1 MSFALPSRRPLV
13 LALQLT
19 FVAAPLLTP
28 ALMPAAQAQAA
39 ARSYSIPAG
48 TLSRVLSQFAAEAGV
63 LLSVDAALTEGKQ
76 SSGLQGSYGVAQG
89 LERIL
94 AGSGLEAVPQN
105 SGGYTLRRLPAGSGK
120 EAALATVAVTA
131 NSAGQPG
138 QQPKPYAGGQ
148 MARGSRV
155 GLLGDLDMMD
165 TPFATAA
172 YTSQLMQDQA
182 AKSVAD
188 VVANDP
194 AVRVYRG
201 YGNYAEAYT
210 VRGLPLYAD
219 DLGFNGL
226 YGLLPRQYVA
236 VEMLE
241 RVEVFR
247 GANAFLNGMASGNS
261 GMGGS
266 INLVPKRA
274 GELPVTQVT
283 GTLHGDSLFGGHVDI
298 GRRFGPDQ
306 SVGVRVNALSR
317 DGEGS
322 IDREKRSLDML
333 AVGLDFRGDK
343 LRLSADF
350 GYQKSKI
357 RQGRPNVQVAAGVAV
372 PTAPDASRNFAPSWS
387 YSDTEDTFAAV
398 RGEYDLNQDWTA
410 YAAYGV
416 RYNKELGIYAT
427 PTVNSSNGN
436 ATLSRFEVPHEE
448 DVSTGE
454 AGLRGKFS
462 TGGVSHRV
470 SLSASRTNLVGRN
483 AWAMSWPAQNTNIYN
498 PADLA
503 KPGLAFFGGDLNNP
517 QRTADTRLSSIAV
530 ADTLGFLQDKVLLT
544 LGARQQKALVGNY
557 AYGSG
562 VQSSVYD
569 VSVTTPSAGLV
580 VKAADNLSLYANYIE
595 GLLQGGVAPTG
606 TANQGQ
612 ALAPFRSK
620 QKEVGAKADF
630 GRIAASAALFEVN
643 QLSAATNPGTN
654 VYEVSGEQVNR
665 GLELSLFGEASRNL
679 RLIGGITVMDAKLE
693 QAASAANVGK
703 QAIGVARFLANL
715 SGEYDVPGV
724 PGLAVVGRMV
734 HTGKQYLDTANTQ
747 EVPAWT
753 RFDAGV
759 RYGFQAGSQA
769 VVLRANIENLA
780 DKNYWASAT
789 GGYLTLGAPRTLT
802 LSATVDF

>member
-13 LALQLT
+13 LALQLA

-76 SSGLQGSYGVAQG
+76 SAGLQGSYGVAQG

-105 SGGYTLRRLPAGSGK
+105 SGGYTLRRLPASSGK

-210 VRGLPLYAD
+210 VRGMSLLAD

-274 GELPVTQVT
+274 GDLPVTQVT

-317 DGEGS
+317 DGEGA
-322 IDREKRSLDML
+322 IDREKRGLDML
-333 AVGLDFRGDK
+333 AVGLDFRAEK

-357 RQGRPNVQVAAGVAV
+357 RQGRPNVQVDVGMAV

-410 YAAYGV
+410 YATYGV

-427 PTVNSSNGN
+427 PKVISSNGD
-436 ATLSRFEVPHEE
+436 ATLSRFQVPHEE
-448 DVSTGE
+448 DTSTGE
-454 AGLRGKFS
+454 AGLRGKFV
-462 TGGVSHRV
+462 TDGVSHRV
-470 SLSASRTNLVGRN
+470 SFSASTLHLEGRN
-483 AWAMSWPAQNTNIYN
+483 AWGSSGAMATNIYN
-498 PADLA
+498 PTNLA
-503 KPGLAFFGGDLNNP
+503 KPGLVSFGGDLSNP
-517 QRTADTRLSSIAV
+517 RRTADTHLSSVAV
-530 ADTLGFLQDKVLLT
+530 ADTLGFMQDKVLLT
-544 LGARQQKALVGNY
+544 LGARQQKARVGNY

-562 VQSSVYD
+562 VQRSMYD

-612 ALAPFRSK
+612 SLAPFRSK
-620 QKEVGAKADF
+620 QKEMGAKTDF
-630 GRIAASAALFEVN
+630 GRIAASVALFEVN

-654 VYEVSGEQVNR
+654 VYEVSGEQANR

-679 RLIGGITVMDAKLE
+679 RLIGGITVMEAKLE

-703 QAIGVARFLANL
+703 QAIGVSKFLANL

>member
-1 MSFALPSRRPLV
+1 M
-13 LALQLT
+13 
-19 FVAAPLLTP
+19 
-28 ALMPAAQAQAA
+28 
-39 ARSYSIPAG
+39 
-48 TLSRVLSQFAAEAGV
+48 
-63 LLSVDAALTEGKQ
+63 
-76 SSGLQGSYGVAQG
+76 
-89 LERIL
+89 
-94 AGSGLEAVPQN
+94 
-105 SGGYTLRRLPAGSGK
+105 
-120 EAALATVAVTA
+120 
-131 NSAGQPG
+131 
-138 QQPKPYAGGQ
+138 
-148 MARGSRV
+148 
-155 GLLGDLDMMD
+155 
-165 TPFATAA
+165 
-172 YTSQLMQDQA
+172 
-182 AKSVAD
+182 
-188 VVANDP
+188 
-194 AVRVYRG
+194 
-201 YGNYAEAYT
+201 
-210 VRGLPLYAD
+210 
-219 DLGFNGL
+219 
-226 YGLLPRQYVA
+226 
-236 VEMLE
+236 
-241 RVEVFR
+241 
-247 GANAFLNGMASGNS
+247 
-261 GMGGS
+261 
-266 INLVPKRA
+266 
-274 GELPVTQVT
+274 
-283 GTLHGDSLFGGHVDI
+283 
-298 GRRFGPDQ
+298 
-306 SVGVRVNALSR
+306 
-317 DGEGS
+317 
-322 IDREKRSLDML
+322 
-333 AVGLDFRGDK
+333 
-343 LRLSADF
+343 
-350 GYQKSKI
+350 
-357 RQGRPNVQVAAGVAV
+357 
-372 PTAPDASRNFAPSWS
+372 
-387 YSDTEDTFAAV
+387 
-398 RGEYDLNQDWTA
+398 
-410 YAAYGV
+410 

>member
-13 LALQLT
+13 LALQLA
-19 FVAAPLLTP
+19 FVAAPMLTP

-306 SVGVRVNALSR
+306 SVGRAGQCPEPGR
-317 DGEGS
+317 RGFH
-322 IDREKRSLDML
+322 RSGK
-333 AVGLDFRGDK
+333 AQPGHAGRGPRFPRRQAAPLRR
-343 LRLSADF
+343 LRL
-350 GYQKSKI
+350 
-357 RQGRPNVQVAAGVAV
+357 P
-372 PTAPDASRNFAPSWS
+372 
-387 YSDTEDTFAAV
+387 E
-398 RGEYDLNQDWTA
+398 EQDPP
-410 YAAYGV
+410 G
-416 RYNKELGIYAT
+416 
-427 PTVNSSNGN
+427 
-436 ATLSRFEVPHEE
+436 
-448 DVSTGE
+448 
-454 AGLRGKFS
+454 
-462 TGGVSHRV
+462 
-470 SLSASRTNLVGRN
+470 
-483 AWAMSWPAQNTNIYN
+483 PAQR
-498 PADLA
+498 AGGCRRGRA
-503 KPGLAFFGGDLNNP
+503 HGPGRQP
-517 QRTADTRLSSIAV
+517 QLRA
-530 ADTLGFLQDKVLLT
+530 LLE
-544 LGARQQKALVGNY
+544 L
-557 AYGSG
+557 
-562 VQSSVYD
+562 
-569 VSVTTPSAGLV
+569 
-580 VKAADNLSLYANYIE
+580 
-595 GLLQGGVAPTG
+595 
-606 TANQGQ
+606 
-612 ALAPFRSK
+612 FRHRGHTSPPC
-620 QKEVGAKADF
+620 
-630 GRIAASAALFEVN
+630 AAS
-643 QLSAATNPGTN
+643 TT
-654 VYEVSGEQVNR
+654 
-665 GLELSLFGEASRNL
+665 
-679 RLIGGITVMDAKLE
+679 
-693 QAASAANVGK
+693 
-703 QAIGVARFLANL
+703 
-715 SGEYDVPGV
+715 
-724 PGLAVVGRMV
+724 
-734 HTGKQYLDTANTQ
+734 
-747 EVPAWT
+747 
-753 RFDAGV
+753 
-759 RYGFQAGSQA
+759 
-769 VVLRANIENLA
+769 
-780 DKNYWASAT
+780 
-789 GGYLTLGAPRTLT
+789 
-802 LSATVDF
+802 

>member
-13 LALQLT
+13 LAVQLA
-19 FVAAPLLTP
+19 FVAAPLLMP

-39 ARSYSIPAG
+39 ARSYSIAAG

-436 ATLSRFEVPHEE
+436 ATISRFEVPHEE

-498 PADLA
+498 PVDLA

>member
-1 MSFALPSRRPLV
+1 MSFTLPSRRPLV
-13 LALQLT
+13 LALQLA
-19 FVAAPLLTP
+19 FVAAPLLP
-28 ALMPAAQAQAA
+28 ALLPAAQAQAA

-48 TLSRVLSQFAAEAGV
+48 PLSRVLSQFAAEAGV
-63 LLSVDAALTEGKQ
+63 MLSADATLTEGKQ
-76 SSGLQGSYGVAQG
+76 STGLQGSYGTAQG

-105 SGGYTLRRLPAGSGK
+105 SGGYTLRRLAAGSGR

-131 NSAGQPG
+131 NTAGQPG

-201 YGNYAEAYT
+201 FGNYAEAYT
-210 VRGLPLYAD
+210 VRGMPLYAD

-247 GANAFLNGMASGNS
+247 GANAFLNGAAAGNS

-266 INLVPKRA
+266 ISLVPKRA
-274 GELPVTQVT
+274 GDLPVTQVT
-283 GTLHGDSLFGGHVDI
+283 GTLHGESLFGGHVDI
-298 GRRFGPDQ
+298 GRRFGQDQ
-306 SVGVRVNALSR
+306 AFGIRVNALSR

-322 IDREKRSLDML
+322 IEREKRGLDML
-333 AVGLDFRGDK
+333 SVGLDFRAEK
-343 LRLSADF
+343 LRLSADL

-357 RQGRPNVQVAAGVAV
+357 RQGRPNVSVAAGVAV
-372 PTAPDASRNFAPSWS
+372 PTAPDASRNFAPAWS
-387 YSDTEDTFAAV
+387 YSDTEDTFAMV

-416 RYNKELGIYAT
+416 RYNKELGIYAV
-427 PTVNSSNGN
+427 PTVNGANG
-436 ATLSRFEVPHEE
+436 AAGVYRFDVPHQE

-462 TGGVSHRV
+462 TGAVSHRL
-470 SLSASRTNLVGRN
+470 SLSASAMHLESRN
-483 AWAMSWPAQNTNIYN
+483 AWGMSATLPTNIYN
-498 PADLA
+498 PVNIP
-503 KPGLAFFGGDLNNP
+503 KPATPWTGGNLGSP
-517 QRTADTRLSSIAV
+517 TRTADTRLASVAV
-530 ADTLGFLQDKVLLT
+530 ADTLGFLQDRLLLT
-544 LGARQQKALVGNY
+544 LGLRHQQIRVANYDYDTQARTSL
-557 AYGSG
+557 
-562 VQSSVYD
+562 YD
-569 VSVTTPSAGLV
+569 VSVNTPSAGLV
-580 VKAADNLSLYANYIE
+580 VKAAENVSFYANYIE
-595 GLLQGGVAPTG
+595 GLLQGGVAPID
-606 TANQGQ
+606 ASNPRE
-612 ALAPFRSK
+612 ALAPFVSR
-620 QKEVGAKADF
+620 QKEAGVKVDF
-630 GRIAASAALFEVN
+630 GRLAASAALFEVN
-643 QLSAATNPGTN
+643 KMTPDKDAVTKHYGI
-654 VYEVSGEQVNR
+654 VGEQRNR

-679 RLIGGITVMDAKLE
+679 RIIGGLTFMDPKMVE
-693 QAASAANVGK
+693 STNAAQVGK
-703 QAIGVARFLANL
+703 QAIGVPRFLANL
-715 SGEYDVPGV
+715 SGEYDVPGM
-724 PGLAVVGRMV
+724 PGLALVGRMV
-734 HTGKQYLDTANTQ
+734 HTGKQYLDAANTQ
-747 EVPAWT
+747 EVKSWT

-759 RYGFQAGSQA
+759 RYGFQAGAQA

-780 DKNYWASAT
+780 DKNYWASAS

>member
-13 LALQLT
+13 LALQLA

-39 ARSYSIPAG
+39 ARSYSIAAG

-172 YTSQLMQDQA
+172 YTSQMMQDQA

-357 RQGRPNVQVAAGVAV
+357 RQGRPNVQWLPVWPCPQPRMPAATSRRPGAI
-372 PTAPDASRNFAPSWS
+372 PTPRTPSPPC
-387 YSDTEDTFAAV
+387 A
-398 RGEYDLNQDWTA
+398 
-410 YAAYGV
+410 
-416 RYNKELGIYAT
+416 
-427 PTVNSSNGN
+427 
-436 ATLSRFEVPHEE
+436 
-448 DVSTGE
+448 VST
-454 AGLRGKFS
+454 
-462 TGGVSHRV
+462 T
-470 SLSASRTNLVGRN
+470 
-483 AWAMSWPAQNTNIYN
+483 
-498 PADLA
+498 
-503 KPGLAFFGGDLNNP
+503 
-517 QRTADTRLSSIAV
+517 
-530 ADTLGFLQDKVLLT
+530 
-544 LGARQQKALVGNY
+544 
-557 AYGSG
+557 
-562 VQSSVYD
+562 
-569 VSVTTPSAGLV
+569 
-580 VKAADNLSLYANYIE
+580 
-595 GLLQGGVAPTG
+595 
-606 TANQGQ
+606 
-612 ALAPFRSK
+612 
-620 QKEVGAKADF
+620 
-630 GRIAASAALFEVN
+630 
-643 QLSAATNPGTN
+643 
-654 VYEVSGEQVNR
+654 
-665 GLELSLFGEASRNL
+665 
-679 RLIGGITVMDAKLE
+679 
-693 QAASAANVGK
+693 
-703 QAIGVARFLANL
+703 
-715 SGEYDVPGV
+715 
-724 PGLAVVGRMV
+724 
-734 HTGKQYLDTANTQ
+734 
-747 EVPAWT
+747 
-753 RFDAGV
+753 
-759 RYGFQAGSQA
+759 
-769 VVLRANIENLA
+769 
-780 DKNYWASAT
+780 
-789 GGYLTLGAPRTLT
+789 
-802 LSATVDF
+802 

>member
-1 MSFALPSRRPLV
+1 MSFSLPSPRPLV
-13 LALQLT
+13 LALQLA
-19 FVAAPLLTP
+19 FVAAPLVVP
-28 ALMPAAQAQAA
+28 ALVPAAQAAA
-39 ARSYSIPAG
+39 HSYSIPAG
-48 TLSRVLSQFAAEAGV
+48 PLSRVLSQFAAEAGV
-63 LLSVDAALTEGKQ
+63 MLSADATLTEGKQ
-76 SSGLQGSYGVAQG
+76 STGLQGSYGVAQG
-89 LERIL
+89 LERLL

-105 SGGYTLRRLPAGSGK
+105 SGGYTLRRLAAANGK
-120 EAALATVAVTA
+120 EAALATVSVTA
-131 NSAGQPG
+131 NTAGQPG
-138 QQPKPYAGGQ
+138 QQPRSYAGGQ

-210 VRGLPLYAD
+210 VRGMPLYAD

-247 GANAFLNGMASGNS
+247 GANAFLNGMGSGNS

-274 GELPVTQVT
+274 GDLPVTQVT
-283 GTLHGDSLFGGHVDI
+283 GTLHGNSLFGGHVDI

-306 SVGVRVNALSR
+306 SVGVRINALSR

-322 IDREKRSLDML
+322 IDKEKRSLDML
-333 AVGLDFRGDK
+333 ALGLDYRNDR

-357 RQGRPNVQVAAGVAV
+357 RQGRPNVLVAAGVAV
-372 PTAPDASRNFAPSWS
+372 PTAPDASSNFAPSWS

-416 RYNKELGIYAT
+416 RYNKEKGIYAV
-427 PTVNSSNGN
+427 PTVTGANG
-436 ATLSRFEVPHEE
+436 AAGVYRFDVPHEE

-470 SLSASRTNLVGRN
+470 SLSASSLHLESRN
-483 AWAMSWPAQNTNIYN
+483 AWGMSATAATNLYN
-498 PADLA
+498 PVDVA
-503 KPGLAFFGGDLNNP
+503 KPALLWTGGNMSSP
-517 QRTADTRLSSIAV
+517 TRTADTRLASVAV
-530 ADTLGFLQDKVLLT
+530 ADTLGFMQDRVLLT
-544 LGARQQKALVGNY
+544 LGLRHQQAKVGNY
-557 AYGSG
+557 DYNTQAQASL
-562 VQSSVYD
+562 YD
-569 VSVTTPSAGLV
+569 VSANTPSAGLV
-580 VKAADNLSLYANYIE
+580 VKAAENVSLYANYIE
-595 GLLQGGVAPTG
+595 GLLQGGVAPSD
-606 TANQGQ
+606 ANNRGV
-612 ALAPFRSK
+612 ALEPFVSK
-620 QKEVGAKADF
+620 QKEVGVKVDF
-630 GRIAASAALFEVN
+630 GRLAASAALFEVN
-643 QLSAATNPGTN
+643 KQTAGKNAAN
-654 VYEVSGEQVNR
+654 VFLVTGEQRNR

-679 RLIGGITVMDAKLE
+679 RLIGGLTFMDPKVVEAPT
-693 QAASAANVGK
+693 AADVGK
-703 QAIGVARFLANL
+703 QAVGVAKFLANL

-724 PGLAVVGRMV
+724 PGLALVGRMV
-734 HTGKQYLDTANTQ
+734 HTGKQYLDAANTQ

-759 RYGFQAGSQA
+759 RYGFQAGAQA

-780 DKNYWASAT
+780 DKNYWASSS
-789 GGYLTLGAPRTLT
+789 GGYLTLGAPRTVT